1 MNTTPD
7 FKTASFPPRILAR
20 PRSLRVRP
28 VLATPCALVLWLACG
43 GTVGAQTNNLKQ
55 LGLGVVPVE
64 DGGRTGLAAGR
75 HTARL
80 SSDGRNHQIE
90 IGGQRLTA
98 ALRGCPADVAQAGFD
113 DRSRG
118 ETRPAAD
125 GSLRVVLHSNRHR
138 GCEAH
143 AILPAVAAS
152 PATIVPARSLAADSL
167 PALECRGGEVV
178 ATSRTGNAYCQC
190 PQGQGAVAVA
200 PNRFECRH
208 ATAREPA
215 EPGTQTRTIR
225 ATSTRTEPA
234 GPAGPATA
242 GTRAAPATGH
252 QPRPPSA
259 GPGSRP
265 PAPPT
270 APRATRGTGQPA
282 DDAARTGNRAAPP
295 PTPQGRPAQEP
306 PAPTTSKPI
315 PQCLATRVTAT
326 RSLAASR
333 TGGIET
339 ARLAWELAVRTQHY
353 ASHAQWAH
361 AREKNVDCQ
370 LAGTWTCTLS
380 ARPCRP

>member
-1 MNTTPD
+1 MNTRQNLSALTS
-7 FKTASFPPRILAR
+7 T
-20 PRSLRVRP
+20 PRSLASRHAGRVRAIAAM
-28 VLATPCALVLWLACG
+28 LCTPVLWLAHS
-43 GTVGAQTNNLKQ
+43 GTSAGPINSLKQ
-55 LGLGVVPVE
+55 IGLGVVPVE

-98 ALRGCPADVAQAGFD
+98 ALRGCPDDVAQAGFD
-113 DRSRG
+113 DSSRG
-118 ETRPAAD
+118 ETRPGAD
-125 GSLRVVLHSNRHR
+125 GSLRVVLYSNRHR
-138 GCEAH
+138 GCKAH

-152 PATIVPARSLAADSL
+152 PATIVPARSLATDSL

-208 ATAREPA
+208 ATAREPG
-215 EPGTQTRTIR
+215 EPGAQTRTIR
-225 ATSTRTEPA
+225 ATGTRTEPA
-234 GPAGPATA
+234 GPATT
-242 GTRAAPATGH
+242 GTRAAPATGP

-282 DDAARTGNRAAPP
+282 DDTARSGTRAAPP

-306 PAPTTSKPI
+306 PAPPTSKPI
-315 PQCLATRVTAT
+315 PQCLANRVTAT
-326 RSLAASR
+326 RTLAASR

-361 AREKNVDCQ
+361 ARDKNVDCQ
-370 LAGTWTCTLS
+370 LAGTWSCTLS

>member
-1 MNTTPD
+1 MNTRQNLPALPST
-7 FKTASFPPRILAR
+7 
-20 PRSLRVRP
+20 PRSLASRHAGRVRA
-28 VLATPCALVLWLACG
+28 VAAMLCAPVLWLAHS
-43 GTVGAQTNNLKQ
+43 GTSAGPINNLKQ

-125 GSLRVVLHSNRHR
+125 GSLRVVLHSSRHR

-143 AILPAVAAS
+143 AILPAAAAPV
-152 PATIVPARSLAADSL
+152 PAIVPARALAADTL

-225 ATSTRTEPA
+225 ATGTRTEPTQ
-234 GPAGPATA
+234 PASA
-242 GTRAAPATGH
+242 GTRAAPATGP
-252 QPRPPSA
+252 QARPPSA

-282 DDAARTGNRAAPP
+282 DDTAQGGTRAAPP

-326 RSLAASR
+326 RSLAATR

-361 AREKNVDCQ
+361 ARDKNVDCQ

-380 ARPCRP
+380 AQPCRP